1 MAYSRK
7 GWWIN
12 LSACFLLFGL
22 WVLTVRLGHWNL
34 YARGI
39 SGFIVAVIA
48 VALATRAFFFQDE
61 IQKQSRMR
69 EWYFGSLIGILATLA
84 IVVCARMYPGT
95 LLSFF
100 HPNPG
105 RSTAPGQYMTIGLA
119 IGFTMTCLLQVVGAL
134 LARAVAALRTS
145 P

>member
-22 WVLTVRLGHWNL
+22 WVLAVRLGHWNL

-100 HPNPG
+100 HANPG
-105 RSTAPGQYMTIGLA
+105 RSTTPGQYMAIGLA